1 MGGLGSGSYY
11 RFGGSK
17 DRVEDCLA
25 LDVRSWWRDGWLKS
39 GTGFTTT
46 WWRRDRKESSI
57 GVRVHGEAGAERDR
71 AVELSYSRGPEGHKE
86 DVSYAVP
93 LSWTPCNFGGSRPW
107 FVCPGVLEG
116 VSCGRRV
123 AKLYL
128 KANTYTGRAML
139 ELEEQFKQEGAEP
152 THRGEYGAGGYED

>member
-1 MGGLGSGSYY
+1 VAPRPQGILHRGSG
-11 RFGGSK
+11 
-17 DRVEDCLA
+17 
-25 LDVRSWWRDGWLKS
+25 
-39 GTGFTTT
+39 T
-46 WWRRDRKESSI
+46 WGRRCRK
-57 GVRVHGEAGAERDR
+57 GPRR
-71 AVELSYSRGPEGHKE
+71 VELSYSRGPEGHKE

-128 KANTYTGRAML
+128 KANTDTGRAML
-139 ELEEQFKQEGAEP
+139 ELEEQFKQEGSSEANR
-152 THRGEYGAGGYED
+152 RGEYGPRGYED